1 MPVRDEVLQHFT
13 ERHHLRHQLLRRRVR
28 YQRQHDHAER
38 RLHRRVLVQLIQHHA
53 RNRVAFQLDDDARLI
68 RGFVAKIGDPLE
80 LLVPNEIRDR
90 LDEVRAVHLVR
101 NLGDDDLRL
110 VRCLAFLDDGARPHD
125 DAPAAGFLIILDPL
139 PPVDVGPRGKVGPF
153 YHLAELRDSRFRVVD
168 KKKNGADDLAQIVR
182 RDVRRHSHG
191 NA

>member
-1 MPVRDEVLQHFT
+1 M
-13 ERHHLRHQLLRRRVR
+13 
-28 YQRQHDHAER
+28 
-38 RLHRRVLVQLIQHHA
+38 LVQLIQHHA

-110 VRCLAFLDDGARPHD
+110 VRGLAFLDHGARPHD

-139 PPVDVGPRGKVGPF
+139 PPVDVCPRGEVGPF
-153 YHLAELRDSRFRVVD
+153 YHLAELRYSRFRVVD